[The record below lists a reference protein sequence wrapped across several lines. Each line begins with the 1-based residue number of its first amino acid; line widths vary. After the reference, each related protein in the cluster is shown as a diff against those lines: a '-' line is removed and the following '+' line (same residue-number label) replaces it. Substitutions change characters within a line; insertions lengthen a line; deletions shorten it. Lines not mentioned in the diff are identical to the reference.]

1 MGKLLPLLIA
11 ILVSMSIKA
20 QDRVDKHAAF
30 HLSFVPPLSTNE
42 IKSIEYT
49 NEASFSLL
57 VGISRNE
64 GDFSFAGLSNVITN
78 NSKGFQ
84 FAGLSNFIGNNGK
97 GMLFSGLANITKGSY
112 YGFQFAGVVNYA
124 KEINGF
130 QFAGVVNIA
139 QKVSGVQFGL
149 LNIANE
155 NDYPIGIINIIK
167 KNREMGVAFTYD
179 FLGNS
184 IISFRSG
191 TKYTYGIFGLG
202 YNYKAKGNK
211 FVQEAGLGVHINCCK
226 WFQINNE
233 LKISAIGSMS
243 ENPTFNAGYSLL
255 PSIKISEHY
264 NIFGGASI
272 NYLTS
277 KDDIGLFSNYK
288 IWSKYTDKRL
298 QQIYIGYQIGLQYI
312 F

>member
-1 MGKLLPLLIA
+1 MKKLFPLLIA

-20 QDRVDKHAAF
+20 QDRIDKHAVF
-30 HLSFVPPLSTNE
+30 HLSFVPPLSTNG
-42 IKSIEYT
+42 IKANEYT

-57 VGISRNE
+57 AGISRNE
-64 GDFSFAGLSNVITN
+64 ENFSFAGLSNIITN
-78 NSKGFQ
+78 NSKGLQ
-84 FAGLSNFIGNNGK
+84 FAGLSNFIGNNGS
-97 GMLFSGLANITKGSY
+97 GLLFSGLANIVKGSY
-112 YGFQFAGVVNYA
+112 NGFQFSGVVNYA
-124 KEINGF
+124 KEINGV

-139 QKVSGVQFGL
+139 YKVNGVQFGL

-179 FLGNS
+179 FMGNS
-184 IISFRSG
+184 IFSFRSG

-202 YNYKAKGNK
+202 YNHRTKGNK
-211 FVQEAGLGVHINCCK
+211 FVQEAGFGAHIICCN

-233 LKISAIGSMS
+233 LKVSAIGSMS
-243 ENPTFNAGYSLL
+243 ESPSFNAGYSLL
-255 PSIKISEHY
+255 PSIKISKHY
-264 NIFGGASI
+264 NVFGGASI

-277 KDDIGLFSNYK
+277 KDDVNLFSDRS
-288 IWSKYTDKRL
+288 IWNKYTGKRL
-298 QQIYIGYQIGLQYI
+298 QQIYIGYQVGIQYI